1 MRRKFV
7 ALSIVALSALAAVSP
22 AGAES
27 PVDLDSDD
35 NGPYI
40 CLKSRP
46 LWGEDRVC
54 IRTWDA

>member
-1 MRRKFV
+1 MRRKV
-7 ALSIVALSALAAVSP
+7 LALSIAALSALAMVSP

-27 PVDLDSDD
+27 PVDVDSDSG
-35 NGPYI
+35 GPYV